1 VLTAVTV
8 FGDPFLQVRGPNVFA
23 GYYKN
28 EKATDETLSK
38 DGWLA
43 TGAWRG
49 RLPPAQPLLHPS
61 LAYLVDPSAGLRGLP
76 LHCRPAS

>member
-1 VLTAVTV
+1 MLTAVTV

-43 TGAWRG
+43 TGALHTHSFSCG
-49 RLPPAQPLLHPS
+49 FRLI
-61 LAYLVDPSAGLRGLP
+61 LVQSF
-76 LHCRPAS
+76 